1 MADYKTIEKKD
12 YTTVNFETAYALTD
26 EWNKTIGEFAGAV
39 PKAADEPTLK
49 ALEEI
54 DRLSSGFPAKF
65 DTSMEELINNIK
77 TAVTNANNYFDDLK
91 KTDETI
97 LGLLPGKEK
106 DTESGTESK
115 PPGGT
120 NPPGG
125 GHHDDEKKTEA
136 PTEAKTD
143 PATEPATEPLPDNS
157 EDQAAK
163 FKTMSMSDLSE
174 VVSTLN
180 TLATANGKTIDGLLA
195 DDAFKDKIKEALL
208 KNMNIPKEVRT
219 LIEQGS
225 SEALVIALKK
235 LLNGQIPD
243 AWGIDQDTSGVLKTY
258 LTNIAA
264 KNNTTLA
271 DLISKDTYNKVLKES
286 LTALK
291 VIPTVTTKFT
301 EGNVQTKILDIY
313 DGADTEIDDLSMDV
327 IRDQVDV
334 ISELTDIPYNELLTE
349 KAYAGEMLK
358 SADRLARTATYAEVL
373 ASCSQ
378 STLTSVLSSIL
389 K

>member
-26 EWNKTIGEFAGAV
+26 EWNKTISEFQGAV

-54 DRLSSGFPAKF
+54 DRLSSGFPPKF
-65 DTSMEELINNIK
+65 DTSMEELVTSIK

-106 DTESGTESK
+106 DTEASTEKPPGTGTY

-120 NPPGG
+120 
-125 GHHDDEKKTEA
+125 HHDDEKKTEA
-136 PTEAKTD
+136 PTEVQTD
-143 PATEPATEPLPDNS
+143 PETEPATEPLPDNS

-180 TLATANGKTIDGLLA
+180 TLATANNTTIDGLLSN
-195 DDAFKDKIKEALL
+195 DAFKDKIKEALL

-243 AWGIDQDTSGVLKTY
+243 AWGIDQDTSEVLKTY
-258 LTNIAA
+258 LTSIAS
-264 KNNTTLA
+264 KNNTTLT
-271 DLISKDTYNKVLKES
+271 DLISKETYSKVLKES

-291 VIPTVTTKFT
+291 VIPTITAKFT

-327 IRDQVDV
+327 IRDQVDT
-334 ISELTDIPYNELLTE
+334 ISDLTDIPYNELLTE

-358 SADRLARTATYAEVL
+358 SADRLARTATYAELL

-378 STLTSVLSSIL
+378 GTLTSVLSSIL